1 MENPHSERDA
11 PAGRTHE
18 NDAARGSAAYARMM
32 FCVDHRNAEGGRLS
46 MDLERLNQH
55 IDLIRRLKQ
64 AEALLSNLR
73 AQAEPGAQVL
83 TGMPHAPGISDKV
96 GNLAVELA
104 DASRE
109 VDRLA
114 AAVVDDER
122 DIVEYIDAISD
133 IQTRMAFRLH
143 FIRTLTWAQIA
154 GIFGGYVTE
163 NTVRQLCY
171 RQLRKNEDAAKN

>member
-1 MENPHSERDA
+1 
-11 PAGRTHE
+11 
-18 NDAARGSAAYARMM
+18 
-32 FCVDHRNAEGGRLS
+32 

-64 AEALLSNLR
+64 AEALLSSLC

-83 TGMPHAPGISDKV
+83 TGMPHAPGVSDKV

-109 VDRLA
+109 VERLA
-114 AAVVDDER
+114 AAVADDER
-122 DIVEYIDAISD
+122 DIVEYIGAIKD
-133 IQTRMAFRLH
+133 IQTRTAFRLH
-143 FIRTLTWAQIA
+143 FIRTLTWAEVSQ
-154 GIFGGYVTE
+154 IFGGYATE

-171 RQLRKNEDAAKN
+171 RYLKKAETNKIEHGCHKNER